1 MFAVG
6 NLVRVLEPF
15 GLKYTGEYIVID
27 INEDGVVFL
36 EGVEGAFDP
45 IYLEAV

>member
-1 MFAVG
+1 MAV
-6 NLVRVLEPF
+6 V
-15 GLKYTGEYIVID
+15 TTIT

-36 EGVEGAFDP
+36 EGVEAAFDP